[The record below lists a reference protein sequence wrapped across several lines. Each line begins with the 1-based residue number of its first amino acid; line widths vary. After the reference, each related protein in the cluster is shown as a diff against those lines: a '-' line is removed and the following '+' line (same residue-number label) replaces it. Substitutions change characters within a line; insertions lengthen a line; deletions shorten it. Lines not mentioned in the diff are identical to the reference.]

1 MFIRTKKSPNTNK
14 ISVQIVK
21 NVRKDG
27 KVRQVI
33 VRHIGMAKDEEEL
46 KYFIRLA
53 EFIKAELEN
62 EHQPSLFSPEELA
75 LEAIR
80 AREKGSV
87 KYK

>member
-53 EFIKAELEN
+53 EFIKA
-62 EHQPSLFSPEELA
+62 
-75 LEAIR
+75 
-80 AREKGSV
+80 
-87 KYK
+87 

>member
-46 KYFIRLA
+46 KHFIRFA
-53 EFIKAELEN
+53 EFIKAY
-62 EHQPSLFSPEELA
+62 
-75 LEAIR
+75 
-80 AREKGSV
+80 V
-87 KYK
+87 KYNVVLARMAS

>member
-1 MFIRTKKSPNTNK
+1 MGKKAGA
-14 ISVQIVK
+14 IIC
-21 NVRKDG
+21 KDG

-62 EHQPSLFSPEELA
+62 EHQPSLFSPELA
-75 LEAIR
+75 
-80 AREKGSV
+80 
-87 KYK
+87 Y